1 VSGATRLLHFCVRP
15 AELRLLVGRYG
26 CDLDSEAFPALDK
39 AAAAAAGL
47 LLQPTV
53 PAEQP
58 DVLAEFCTQHKF
70 TVFQLALAEMGVAEP
85 SEIADVTDEQL
96 TAIGLNAL
104 QLKRM
109 RRIIPAA
116 AVATEEVPESV
127 DSQNPSLES
136 VDSTGGNL
144 GAPPA
149 ANAVVDESV
158 DVSVSA
164 AAISGVE

>member
-1 VSGATRLLHFCVRP
+1 M
-15 AELRLLVGRYG
+15 
-26 CDLDSEAFPALDK
+26 
-39 AAAAAAGL
+39 
-47 LLQPTV
+47 

-58 DVLAEFCTQHKF
+58 DVLTDFCAQHKF
-70 TVFQLALAEMGVAEP
+70 TGFELALVEMGVAAP

-109 RRIIPAA
+109 RCIIPAA
-116 AVATEEVPESV
+116 ATEEVPESV

-144 GAPPA
+144 GAAPA

>member
-1 VSGATRLLHFCVRP
+1 MH
-15 AELRLLVGRYG
+15 
-26 CDLDSEAFPALDK
+26 
-39 AAAAAAGL
+39 
-47 LLQPTV
+47 
-53 PAEQP
+53 AEQP

-70 TVFQLALAEMGVAEP
+70 TVFQLALVEMGVAEP

-116 AVATEEVPESV
+116 ATVATEEVPESV

-144 GAPPA
+144 GAAPA
-149 ANAVVDESV
+149 ANAIVDESV

>member
-1 VSGATRLLHFCVRP
+1 
-15 AELRLLVGRYG
+15 
-26 CDLDSEAFPALDK
+26 
-39 AAAAAAGL
+39 
-47 LLQPTV
+47 V

>member
-1 VSGATRLLHFCVRP
+1 
-15 AELRLLVGRYG
+15 LVGRYG

-39 AAAAAAGL
+39 AATAVAGL

-53 PAEQP
+53 HAEQP

-70 TVFQLALAEMGVAEP
+70 TVFQLALVEMGVAEP

-116 AVATEEVPESV
+116 AAVATEEVPESV

-144 GAPPA
+144 GAAPA
-149 ANAVVDESV
+149 ANASVDESV

>member
-1 VSGATRLLHFCVRP
+1 
-15 AELRLLVGRYG
+15 
-26 CDLDSEAFPALDK
+26 
-39 AAAAAAGL
+39 
-47 LLQPTV
+47 V

-109 RRIIPAA
+109 RRIIPIPAA

-144 GAPPA
+144 GAAPA